1 MLTFIYHLDTDEHV
15 RAIRLW
21 MSHRRVPA
29 WLRAAPWV
37 LGGLALALA
46 AWAAA
51 SPAGARGRL
60 LWDWG
65 PFLAVAWL
73 FVAIF
78 RRMLSGRVWRGLY
91 DELPNVD
98 QPVTISVSDESF
110 EIRSKTERSEQGWD
124 EFREVV
130 ETPEFFLFIVSDECA
145 HYLPRHAI
153 TSQAD
158 LEALRETI
166 RRGAGERAELL
177 DTPLQRSAV
186 PERV

>member
-21 MSHRRVPA
+21 MSHRRVPT

-51 SPAGARGRL
+51 SPAEARGDL
-60 LWDWG
+60 LWDWA
-65 PFLAVAWL
+65 PLLVVLWL
-73 FVAIF
+73 SVAIF

-98 QPVTISVSDESF
+98 QPVTITVSDEGVA
-110 EIRSKTERSEQGWD
+110 IRSKTERAD
-124 EFREVV
+124 ETWEEIRQVV
-130 ETPEFFLFIVSDECA
+130 ETPEFFLFIVSDDCA
-145 HYLPRHAI
+145 HYLPRHAVL
-153 TSQAD
+153 SQAD
-158 LEALRETI
+158 LDTLRETI
-166 RRGAGERAELL
+166 RRALDERAELL
-177 DTPLQRSAV
+177 DTPLERTAV
-186 PERV
+186 AERA